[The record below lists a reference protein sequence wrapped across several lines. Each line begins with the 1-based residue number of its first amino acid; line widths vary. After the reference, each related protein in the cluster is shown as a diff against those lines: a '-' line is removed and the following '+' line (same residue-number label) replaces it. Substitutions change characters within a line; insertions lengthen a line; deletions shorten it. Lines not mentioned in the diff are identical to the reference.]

1 MNDSFVVF
9 NEHMCGIEELSWEQR
24 GKLFTALLAW
34 NGACEFPELDQLT
47 RIIFKMML
55 PRMEASRKKYAETVE
70 KRREAG
76 RKGGSAKQSKT
87 QPSTEQRCQ
96 QKVDIVRQSQEEPS
110 IGKQCQ
116 TIKSNAKQSQ
126 AMLSDANHTDSGSD
140 PDYVNTTYSDP
151 PFPPLGEPDADAPG
165 ESASALADTHASLG
179 PMPLEPEKLPEDNQG
194 QNAKPSMPSRR
205 KDDFVAWYQAYPRK
219 KSRDEAVRAWDAACR
234 AKRLPT
240 LPVLLEA
247 LAWQKES
254 HDWTKEGG
262 HWIPN
267 PATYLRA
274 GSWQDEPPARKR
286 RYYGPDSN
294 GRSPY
299 VNEDEQNFDNLPVD
313 ENGNLDWQQVMGGAK

>member
-1 MNDSFVVF
+1 MAAESFVVF
-9 NEHMCGIEELSWEQR
+9 TEHWSGMALLSREQR
-24 GKLFTALLAW
+24 GDLLEALMAMH
-34 NGACEFPELDQLT
+34 GACDMPDLDQATAIVLAMI
-47 RIIFKMML
+47 R
-55 PRMEASRKKYAETVE
+55 PRMEANRKRYEETVAKRKANGALGGRPSKKQTEPE
-70 KRREAG
+70 KTLTLQEQPQGSENNLKDLEETIRFSE
-76 RKGGSAKQSKT
+76 KPNGSAKN
-87 QPSTEQRCQ
+87 P
-96 QKVDIVRQSQEEPS
+96 VY
-110 IGKQCQ
+110 
-116 TIKSNAKQSQ
+116 
-126 AMLSDANHTDSGSD
+126 GSD

-274 GSWQDEPPARKR
+274 GSWQDEPPVRKR

-299 VNEDEQNFDNLPVD
+299 VNEDEQDFDNLPVD
-313 ENGNLDWQQVMGGAK
+313 ENGYLDWQQVMGGAK